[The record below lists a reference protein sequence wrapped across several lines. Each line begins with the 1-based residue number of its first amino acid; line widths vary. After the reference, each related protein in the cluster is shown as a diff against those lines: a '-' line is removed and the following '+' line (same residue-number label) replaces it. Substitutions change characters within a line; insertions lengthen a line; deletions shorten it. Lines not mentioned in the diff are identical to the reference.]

1 MWWRA
6 FKPHS
11 QTLLSS
17 AHCPGMQLTHTQ
29 DTSVPSLTRSSGW
42 VWLNYSMSRRRG
54 RTESEIWVFSEVL
67 PSSECVPVT
76 HNLMLLSDN
85 QLHASA
91 SISHSNNELLLLD
104 SFLTWAITK
113 YCIEFSVLHRRF
125 LLVTILYIVMCICPP
140 LYVKS

>member
-1 MWWRA
+1 
-6 FKPHS
+6 
-11 QTLLSS
+11 
-17 AHCPGMQLTHTQ
+17 
-29 DTSVPSLTRSSGW
+29 
-42 VWLNYSMSRRRG
+42 MSRRRG

-113 YCIEFSVLHRRF
+113 YCIEFSVLHNVHMST
-125 LLVTILYIVMCICPP
+125 LICEILKKKKSTNEIIYKTGVMDIENRHGYQVIRCSNK
-140 LYVKS
+140 LGDWD